1 MRKKQV
7 IAGIDIGT
15 SKIST
20 IISSLDEEGRAS
32 VIGVATTKSLGMR
45 KGQIV
50 DIEEAT
56 QSVIES
62 LESAERMAGY
72 QIASCFVSVG
82 GTHIGCQNSHGVV
95 AVADPNKEI
104 TQNDVVRV
112 IEAAKAISLAPAR
125 EIVHILP
132 RFFTVDS
139 QEGIKDP
146 IGMSGVRLEVD
157 THLITGG
164 STSLRNLERCIER
177 VGVDIDG
184 FVFNGLAAAESV
196 LTETEKELGVILLD
210 IGAGTTNM
218 AIYIDG
224 ALSYSSVV
232 PVGARNVTNDLAIGL
247 RISIESAEK
256 IKIYLSKQ
264 GKKITQPDDERKN
277 KKEEKKS
284 TDDLD
289 VASLNLPEGLK
300 TVSRKTLVEGII
312 KPRLNEIFDLIAIE
326 IKRSGFGGTTPAGVV
341 ISGGGAKTI
350 GLSDCA
356 KRTLVLPVRIG
367 SPYDI
372 KGVIDEILSS
382 SYATAVGL
390 IKYGSKMGS
399 KSAGFNFSKISQAI
413 KSSSIKG
420 TAGKLIELVKS

>member
-1 MRKKQV
+1 M
-7 IAGIDIGT
+7 
-15 SKIST
+15 
-20 IISSLDEEGRAS
+20 
-32 VIGVATTKSLGMR
+32 
-45 KGQIV
+45 
-50 DIEEAT
+50 
-56 QSVIES
+56 
-62 LESAERMAGY
+62 
-72 QIASCFVSVG
+72 
-82 GTHIGCQNSHGVV
+82 
-95 AVADPNKEI
+95 
-104 TQNDVVRV
+104 
-112 IEAAKAISLAPAR
+112 
-125 EIVHILP
+125 
-132 RFFTVDS
+132 
-139 QEGIKDP
+139 
-146 IGMSGVRLEVD
+146 
-157 THLITGG
+157 
-164 STSLRNLERCIER
+164 
-177 VGVDIDG
+177 
-184 FVFNGLAAAESV
+184 
-196 LTETEKELGVILLD
+196 
-210 IGAGTTNM
+210 
-218 AIYIDG
+218 
-224 ALSYSSVV
+224 
-232 PVGARNVTNDLAIGL
+232 AIGL

-420 TAGKLIELVKS
+420 TAGKLIELVKSFLP